1 MITLWVIWGTFR
13 QPRDKRGVDMN
24 AKRLHW

>member
-1 MITLWVIWGTFR
+1 MITLWVVRDTFR
-13 QPRDKRGVDMN
+13 PPRDKRGVDLN